1 MLKYL
6 SKMGAIMQELIF
18 GLIGGTALLMYG
30 VDKMGAGLEKAS
42 GEMMKKMLSVLT
54 GKVWS
59 AFLVGTFLTALVQS
73 STAITVLT
81 VGFVNAGLMK
91 LPQAIG
97 IIYGAN
103 IGTTLT
109 AQLMAFSFNF
119 KLTEIALPILGIGF
133 AINYFAK
140 NKTIKSLGDALM
152 GFGMMFLGLKILNGG
167 VPFMRESETL
177 KFFFETYAQIPIV
190 GILIGALVTAMVQSS
205 SATVGLVM
213 ILAQAG
219 LLDLQS
225 SICIMLGDN
234 IGTCVT
240 AQLASLSGNIQSRRT
255 AWAHTLYNLIGVV
268 IVALILPLFVQLV
281 QATTIYLQPN
291 SDIGSQI
298 ANSHTIFNLASALV
312 FLPITKYYVR
322 FLETVI
328 RGKDEAAENGA
339 IYLDKLLL
347 DSPTAAFK
355 ATVTEMV
362 RCAEL
367 AKAMVINV
375 MGAFYDDDEALL
387 EKVHKD
393 EDLVNQLQKD
403 ITSYIVEIAK
413 MPLSD
418 TGSVM
423 VPAMI
428 NSINNIERI
437 GDHAEDITKLVKI
450 KIDKN
455 LVFSPKAC
463 DEIRALEKMT
473 LDMYNNTIES
483 LKNHDI
489 DLAIKTA
496 KLEDNVDDL
505 CKTLMDSHIRRL
517 EQGKCSV
524 ESGVIFM
531 DIVTHFERIADHI
544 YKVCMLTTDELRGYS
559 RHELKTAATKLD

>member
-1 MLKYL
+1 
-6 SKMGAIMQELIF
+6 MGAIMQELIF

-54 GKVWS
+54 GRVWS

-140 NKTIKSLGDALM
+140 NKTVKSLGDALM

-167 VPFMRESETL
+167 VPFMRDNETL

-268 IVALILPLFVQLV
+268 VVALVLPLFVHLV
-281 QATTIYLQPN
+281 QVTTIYLQPN
-291 SDIGSQI
+291 GDIGSQI

-367 AKAMVINV
+367 AKAMLVNV
-375 MGAFYDDDEALL
+375 MGAFYDNDETLL

-403 ITSYIVEIAK
+403 ITSYIVEISK

-418 TGSVM
+418 SGSVM

-437 GDHAEDITKLVKI
+437 GDHAEDITKLVMI
-450 KIDKN
+450 KMEKN

-463 DEIRALEKMT
+463 DEIRALQKMT
-473 LDMYNNTIES
+473 MDMYDNTIES

-505 CKTLMDSHIRRL
+505 CKTLMSSHIRRL

-559 RHELKTAATKLD
+559 RQELKTAITKID